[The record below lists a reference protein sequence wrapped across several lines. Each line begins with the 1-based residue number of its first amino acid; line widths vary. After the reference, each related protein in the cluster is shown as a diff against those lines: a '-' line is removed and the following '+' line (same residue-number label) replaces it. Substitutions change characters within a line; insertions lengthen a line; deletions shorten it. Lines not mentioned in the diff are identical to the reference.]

1 MSPSATT
8 PGNPVTQVLFVL
20 ATEQPQD
27 DDHDG
32 KWRVYVDK
40 PLMKQA
46 VFDAVK
52 DAGAVDIF
60 VGDESSI
67 KHIGMKTL
75 KSGRSAKDFTAK
87 HSPATEPDPWSIGT
101 ATLGETVS
109 DDREAVS

>member
-1 MSPSATT
+1 M
-8 PGNPVTQVLFVL
+8 QVLLVL
-20 ATEQPQD
+20 ATEQLQD

-46 VFDAVK
+46 LFDAVK
-52 DAGAVDIF
+52 ASGAIDVA
-60 VGDESSI
+60 VGDEI
-67 KHIGMKTL
+67 IDYKFIGMKTL
-75 KSGRSAKDFTAK
+75 KNGRSAKNFAVK
-87 HSPATEPDPWSIGT
+87 EFNPAMPPDPWSIGT